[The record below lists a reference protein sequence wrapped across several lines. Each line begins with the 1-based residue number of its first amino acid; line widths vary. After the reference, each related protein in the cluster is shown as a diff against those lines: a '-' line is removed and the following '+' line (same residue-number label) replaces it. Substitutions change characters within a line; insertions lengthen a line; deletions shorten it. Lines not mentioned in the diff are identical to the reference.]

1 MVVDPVVAQLK
12 EMLTTHA
19 WVPHDLHF
27 LTVDMSVT
35 TVCNIVNAKGL
46 ILGVNH
52 KICKIEPIYIYREE
66 LEWG

>member
-1 MVVDPVVAQLK
+1 MVALLK

-27 LTVDMSVT
+27 LTVCVSVT
-35 TVCNIVNAKGL
+35 TACDIVNAYGL

-52 KICKIEPIYIYREE
+52 KICKIEPIYIYGEE